1 MKKTIYVAIDTPR
14 KGDGDEFY
22 GKFTYD
28 KAEAIFDA
36 ENQLAHLTK
45 DEREKRII
53 YVGVFEQDVNDGET
67 AQEAFERLTYVDE
80 WTFDH
85 NMIEIEEEE

>member
-1 MKKTIYVAIDTPR
+1 MKKTIYAAIDTPR

-28 KAEAIFDA
+28 KAEALFDA
-36 ENQLAHLTK
+36 ENQIAHMTK

-53 YVGVFEQDVNDGET
+53 YVGVFEQEVNDGET
-67 AQEAFERLTYVDE
+67 AQEAYDRLMEEDE
-80 WTFDH
+80 WSMDH

>member
-28 KAEAIFDA
+28 KAEALFDA
-36 ENQLAHLTK
+36 ENQIAHMTK
-45 DEREKRII
+45 NEREKRII

-67 AQEAFERLTYVDE
+67 AQEAFERLSYEDE
-80 WTFDH
+80 WIADH
-85 NMIEIEEEE
+85 NMIEIDGE

>member
-28 KAEAIFDA
+28 KAEALFDA
-36 ENQLAHLTK
+36 ENQSAHMTK
-45 DEREKRII
+45 NEREKRII

-67 AQEAFERLTYVDE
+67 AQEAFERLSYEDE
-80 WTFDH
+80 WIADH
-85 NMIEIEEEE
+85 NMIEIDGE